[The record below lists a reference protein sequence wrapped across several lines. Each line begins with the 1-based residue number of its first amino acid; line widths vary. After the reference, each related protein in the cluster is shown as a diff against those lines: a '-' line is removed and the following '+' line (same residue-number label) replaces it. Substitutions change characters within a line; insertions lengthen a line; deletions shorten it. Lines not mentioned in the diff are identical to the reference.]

1 MKIYNEKNKACMI
14 NDEKNKVSMVI
25 IAYIAYCIQQITKTY
40 TTFEGM

>member
-1 MKIYNEKNKACMI
+1 MPKKLKSMVN
-14 NDEKNKVSMVI
+14 MVI

>member
-1 MKIYNEKNKACMI
+1 MKIYNAE
-14 NDEKNKVSMVI
+14 NKVYMVI